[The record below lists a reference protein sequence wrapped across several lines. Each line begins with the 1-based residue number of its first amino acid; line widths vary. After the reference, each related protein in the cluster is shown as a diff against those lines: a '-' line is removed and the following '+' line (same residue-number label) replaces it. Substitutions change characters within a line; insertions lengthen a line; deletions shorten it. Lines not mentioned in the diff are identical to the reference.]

1 MKFGEMLN
9 DDLVLLGFAARDK
22 WEAIDA
28 LVGRLVEKGRLKPE
42 LRKAAVDALVA
53 REKMASTAVDYG
65 IALPHAKID
74 GIGETLAVLAVSKAG
89 VPFLAA
95 DGKPSTILV
104 LLLIPLQAQAQHVKT
119 LSNIAR
125 LLGFEEVRTGLTNAK
140 SEREALEVIRTEE
153 A

>member
-9 DDLVLLGFAARDK
+9 DDLVLLGFTAKDK

-28 LVGRLVEKGRLKPE
+28 LVSRLVAKGRLKPE
-42 LRKAAVDALVA
+42 LKKAAVDALVA

-74 GIGETLAVLAVSKAG
+74 GIDQALPVLALSKAG

-95 DGKPSTILV
+95 DGTPSTILV
-104 LLLIPLQAQAQHVKT
+104 LLLIPVAQHQLHVKT
-119 LSNIAR
+119 LAGIAR
-125 LLGFEEVRTGLTNAK
+125 LLGFEEVRTGLSNAK
-140 SEREALEVIRTEE
+140 SEREALDLIRAEE